1 MWPDT
6 DFVTTRDTEPVT
18 ARPCDGAIRQDFPN
32 QEAVDFYIAK
42 ANAMRARSFR
52 RALARGWKAMSRFV
66 RRQLSPCRRV
76 KLPSSTA

>member
-6 DFVTTRDTEPVT
+6 DVVATRETELAT
-18 ARPCDGAIRQDFPN
+18 AGHRTGAIRQDFPD
-32 QEAVDFYIAK
+32 QEVIDYYLAK

-52 RALARGWKAMSRFV
+52 WAISRGWKAMSRFV